1 MADGG
6 RGPRCGRAYARRGGG
21 AARMC
26 PLHMDRVAAGGRAGA
41 GELVAYAEQRETRLV
56 SGVCVPVWSA
66 CGICRW
72 GVALSECVRM
82 IVSAQEPKSL
92 PIQRGSNWSGQARF
106 GLAESVGF
114 NARTHPWRPT
124 PRRLG

>member
-41 GELVAYAEQRETRLV
+41 GELVAYICGTERDA
-56 SGVCVPVWSA
+56 SGVWCVLGCV
-66 CGICRW
+66 
-72 GVALSECVRM
+72 ECVWHLQM
-82 IVSAQEPKSL
+82 
-92 PIQRGSNWSGQARF
+92 GCG
-106 GLAESVGF
+106 AE
-114 NARTHPWRPT
+114 
-124 PRRLG
+124 